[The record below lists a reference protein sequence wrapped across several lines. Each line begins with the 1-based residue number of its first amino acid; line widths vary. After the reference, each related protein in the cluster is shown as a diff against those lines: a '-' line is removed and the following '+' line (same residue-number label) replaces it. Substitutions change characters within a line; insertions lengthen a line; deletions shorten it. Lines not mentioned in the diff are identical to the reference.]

1 MDIVEFCE
9 KVLNIQLLDF
19 QKKFLRDMYEAGKS
33 NQQFIFMPSRKHS
46 RESIRVI
53 IDKFIRKQE
62 CLKEVDTM
70 SNDISTMYTKDR
82 NMKTGR
88 KGYGLWRNEK
98 ETAIAPAAYGDFVMQ
113 RRKRGKKR

>member
-1 MDIVEFCE
+1 
-9 KVLNIQLLDF
+9 
-19 QKKFLRDMYEAGKS
+19 
-33 NQQFIFMPSRKHS
+33 MPSRKHS
-46 RESIRVI
+46 RESTRVI

-70 SNDISTMYTKDR
+70 SNDISTIYTKDR
-82 NMKTGR
+82 NMKSGR
-88 KGYGLWRNEK
+88 KGYGLWQDEK